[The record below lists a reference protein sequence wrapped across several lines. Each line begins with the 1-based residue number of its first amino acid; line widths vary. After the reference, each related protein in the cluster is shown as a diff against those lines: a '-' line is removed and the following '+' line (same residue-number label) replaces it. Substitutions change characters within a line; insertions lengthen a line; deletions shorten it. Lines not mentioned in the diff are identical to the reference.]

1 MGGGGDAVNT
11 EDQQVLILLHECPTE
26 TSRHAKRGG
35 GSSPLS
41 VHLCYSLCPH
51 AGHWHFFSCTDG
63 SVCLNTAV
71 ESCKDKVSCHFDQ
84 LPSSCGMIERSWRC
98 CHDILLDL
106 YWSAKLF
113 NFVLWLFVSQINLK
127 HEETH
132 QTRLS
137 STPYLFLLI
146 DYIIVTKTTIIHP
159 SPQCSSS
166 LSSCCSG
173 FDISLHMTSIIQSH
187 H

>member
-11 EDQQVLILLHECPTE
+11 EDQQVLILLHECLTE
-26 TSRHAKRGG
+26 TSRHAKRGEL
-35 GSSPLS
+35 SPLCPS
-41 VHLCYSLCPH
+41 VLLSLPTCRTLTLFFLHWWICVPQH
-51 AGHWHFFSCTDG
+51 SSRELQRQSQLSFWPVTFFVWNDWALLTLLSWHFIG
-63 SVCLNTAV
+63 
-71 ESCKDKVSCHFDQ
+71 
-84 LPSSCGMIERSWRC
+84 
-98 CHDILLDL
+98 L
-106 YWSAKLF
+106 YWSAKPF

-146 DYIIVTKTTIIHP
+146 NYIIVTKTTIIHP